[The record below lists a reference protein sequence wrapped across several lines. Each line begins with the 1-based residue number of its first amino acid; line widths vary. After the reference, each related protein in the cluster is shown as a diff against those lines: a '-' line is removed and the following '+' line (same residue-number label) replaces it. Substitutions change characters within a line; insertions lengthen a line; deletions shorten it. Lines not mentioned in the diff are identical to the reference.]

1 MKKQC
6 AIILAAGK
14 GTRMKN
20 SNKPK
25 ALNEVLFEPII
36 DLVLNACKNFDH
48 KKTCVVVNAETDL
61 IKNHIKDRAVFA
73 IQNQAKG
80 TAHAVMCAKNF
91 LEDNINYNVF
101 VCCGD
106 SPLMDSTTI
115 EQARQLHEQKN
126 ASATII
132 STELKNCNGY
142 GRIIRSKNNEN
153 LIKIVEDKDANLNEK
168 EVNEINS
175 GAYWFNVR
183 KLLQTLN
190 KIQNNNSNNEYY
202 LTDAIEIL
210 LANHNNIEIFKTQN
224 SEFCLGANTKEQLME
239 INEILRLKTIRNLIK
254 NDVEILCTDGI
265 IISQNVEI
273 KPKTTILPGT
283 IISKNSIIGSNC
295 KIGPNSVIENS
306 IIGDNCTINSSQVY
320 ESKIEDFVKIGP
332 FCHIR
337 PNSKILSQVKIGDFV
352 EIKNSKLG
360 EGTQVSHLTYI
371 GDSDVGK
378 NVNFGCG
385 VVTTN
390 FDGVN
395 KNKCEIKDGAFLGCN
410 TNLIAPVKIGQNA
423 YTGAGS
429 TITKNVP
436 DYALGIERTRQINLK
451 DFSKTKLAGRKLK
464 FNQKSKNNSTKKPQ
478 I

>member
-20 SNKPK
+20 SDKPK
-25 ALNEVLFEPII
+25 VLNEVLFEPII
-36 DLVLNACKNFDH
+36 DLVLNACKDFDQ
-48 KKTCVVVNAETDL
+48 KKTCVVVGTKADL
-61 IKNHIKDRAVFA
+61 VKDHIKNRAVFA
-73 IQNQAKG
+73 TQAQTKG
-80 TAHAVMCAKNF
+80 TAHAVLCAKEF
-91 LEDNINYNVF
+91 LENNIDYNVF
-101 VCCGD
+101 ICCGD

-132 STELKNCNGY
+132 STELENCNGY
-142 GRIIRSKNNEN
+142 GRIIRNEN
-153 LIKIVEDKDANLNEK
+153 NKNLVKIVEDKDANPNERK
-168 EVNEINS
+168 VHEINS
-175 GAYWFNVR
+175 GAYWFNTR
-183 KLLQTLN
+183 KLLQILN
-190 KIQNNNSNNEYY
+190 KIQNNNSNNEFY

-210 LANHNNIEIFKTQN
+210 LANQNNIEIFKTQN

-239 INEILRLKTIRNLIK
+239 INEILRLKKIRDLIK
-254 NDVEILCTDGI
+254 NNVEILCTDGI
-265 IISQNVEI
+265 IISQNVKI
-273 KPKTTILPGT
+273 KPKTMILPGT

-295 KIGPNSVIENS
+295 KIGPNSIIENS
-306 IIGDNCTINSSQVY
+306 IIGSNCIINNSQIY

-337 PNSKILSQVKIGDFV
+337 PNSKILSHVKIGDFV
-352 EIKNSKLG
+352 EIKNSTLG
-360 EGTQVSHLTYI
+360 EGTQVSHLTYV

-390 FDGVN
+390 FDGIN
-395 KNKCEIKDGAFLGCN
+395 KNKCEIQDGAFLGCN

-436 DYALGIERTRQINLK
+436 DYALGIERTKQVNIK

-464 FNQKSKNNSTKKPQ
+464 FNQKSKNNSNEKT
-478 I
+478 